1 MKNKAM
7 GLRLVRGGALGIIIG
22 IVAGIGIPTALNW
35 ENIMENKE
43 EIIDTIGERVIE
55 TFSYVDLYDETTGEE
70 YEENIYGHISE
81 VGEDRKTAAADCSSL
96 EDVILRF
103 HVRANSNSDE
113 DIALKLAVRDAVLI
127 SMGDKLGNIGT
138 TGRDEVLT
146 FLEENLEKIED
157 IAENVIKN
165 NGYDYEVNAYISDDY
180 FPIRQYGELTIPAGT
195 YTALRIDIGNAS
207 GENFWCL
214 LYPTMCYTVDSE
226 AFVSKEGEDS
236 LRQELTEEDYDRLFV
251 NKDLEKGQ
259 LKIKFKIFEWLGL

>member
-1 MKNKAM
+1 MKNKSM
-7 GLRLVRGGALGIIIG
+7 GLRLLRGGVTGIIIG
-22 IVAGIGIPTALNW
+22 LIAGIGIPTALHW
-35 ENIMENKE
+35 ESIMQNKE

-55 TFSYVDLYDETTGEE
+55 TFSYVDLNDETADEE
-70 YEENIYGHISE
+70 IS
-81 VGEDRKTAAADCSSL
+81 DTDCGSL

-113 DIALKLAVRDAVLI
+113 DIALKLAVRDAVLV
-127 SMGDKLGNIGT
+127 SMGNELGNIGT
-138 TGRDEVLT
+138 TERDEVLK
-146 FLEENLEKIED
+146 FLEKNLEKVED
-157 IAENVIKN
+157 IAKNVIKN

-195 YTALRIDIGNAS
+195 YTALRIDIGNAA

-259 LKIKFKIFEWLGL
+259 LKVKFKILEWLGL